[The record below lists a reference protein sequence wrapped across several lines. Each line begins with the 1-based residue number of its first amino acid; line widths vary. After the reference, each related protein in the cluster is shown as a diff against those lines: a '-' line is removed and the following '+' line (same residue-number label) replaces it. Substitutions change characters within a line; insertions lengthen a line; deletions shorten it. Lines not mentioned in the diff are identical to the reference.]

1 MNVFDQHLDD
11 VRHTLASRDLQ
22 DRTTTY
28 LFDQDRTWPKGR
40 PGDIILGPDTAIELG
55 HPRTESLAFLMWT
68 DSPGRVV
75 DGQITVVGPDLDG
88 LAPGRA
94 PFGKIV
100 LAGIHG
106 FTGDNAYDRFQEL
119 DMIRFRLCLQ
129 GYMLRAVPQ
138 QNREWGRVSRQARMN
153 GLSLRMIGNELIRG
167 YRKLEYVD
175 AAEVI
180 FITSS
185 PDDIRRFRP
194 IGEKAARIIGA
205 MNRIF
210 DELEQDCDACGFRD
224 VCDEV
229 EGLRDMHRK
238 AQGKRWN
245 LSCHG

>member
-1 MNVFDQHLDD
+1 MNVFDQHLDE
-11 VRHTLASRDLQ
+11 VRQALASGDL
-22 DRTTTY
+22 RIKAGTC
-28 LFDQDRTWPKGR
+28 LFDPERTWPRGR
-40 PGDIILGPDTAIELG
+40 PGDIILSTDTAIELG
-55 HPRTESLAFLMWT
+55 HPQTESLAFLMWT
-68 DSPGRVV
+68 DSPTRVV
-75 DGQITVVGPDLDG
+75 DGRITVVGPDLDG
-88 LAPGRA
+88 LAPGKA

-100 LAGIHG
+100 LAGVHG

-119 DMIRFRLCLQ
+119 DMIRFRLCLE

-153 GLSLRMIGNELIRG
+153 GLSLRMIGNELIRE
-167 YRKLEYVD
+167 YRKLDYVD

-185 PDDIRRFRP
+185 PQDIRLFRP
-194 IGEKAARIIGA
+194 TGEKAARIIGA

-210 DELEQDCDACGFRD
+210 DDLEQDCDACGFRD

-238 AQGKRWN
+238 ARGKR
-245 LSCHG
+245 

>member
-1 MNVFDQHLDD
+1 MNVFDQHLDE
-11 VRHTLASRDLQ
+11 VRQALASGDL
-22 DRTTTY
+22 RNKSGAC
-28 LFDQDRTWPKGR
+28 LFDPGRTWPRGR
-40 PGDIILGPDTAIELG
+40 PGDIILSTDTAIELG
-55 HPRTESLAFLMWT
+55 HPQTESLAFLMWT
-68 DSPGRVV
+68 DSSDMVV
-75 DGQITVVGPDLDG
+75 DGRITVVGPDLDG
-88 LAPGRA
+88 LAPGKA

-100 LAGIHG
+100 LAGVHG

-119 DMIRFRLCLQ
+119 DMIRFRLCLE

-153 GLSLRMIGNELIRG
+153 GLSLRMIGNELIRE
-167 YRKLEYVD
+167 YRKLDYVD

-185 PDDIRRFRP
+185 PQDIRLFRP
-194 IGEKAARIIGA
+194 TGEKAARIIGA

-210 DELEQDCDACGFRD
+210 DDLEQDCDACGFRD

-238 AQGKRWN
+238 ARGKR
-245 LSCHG
+245 

>member
-1 MNVFDQHLDD
+1 MNVFDQHLDE
-11 VRHTLASRDLQ
+11 VRQALASGDL
-22 DRTTTY
+22 RIKAGTC
-28 LFDQDRTWPKGR
+28 LFDPERTWPRGR
-40 PGDIILGPDTAIELG
+40 PGDIILSTDTAIELG
-55 HPRTESLAFLMWT
+55 HPQTESLAFLMWT
-68 DSPGRVV
+68 DSSDMVV
-75 DGQITVVGPDLDG
+75 DGRITVVGPDLDG
-88 LAPGRA
+88 LAPGKA

-100 LAGIHG
+100 LAGVHG

-119 DMIRFRLCLQ
+119 DMIRFRLCLE

-153 GLSLRMIGNELIRG
+153 GLSLRMIGNELIRE
-167 YRKLEYVD
+167 YRKLDYVD

-185 PDDIRRFRP
+185 PQDIRLFRP
-194 IGEKAARIIGA
+194 TGEKAARIIGA

-210 DELEQDCDACGFRD
+210 DDLEQDCDACGFRD

-238 AQGKRWN
+238 ARGKR
-245 LSCHG
+245 